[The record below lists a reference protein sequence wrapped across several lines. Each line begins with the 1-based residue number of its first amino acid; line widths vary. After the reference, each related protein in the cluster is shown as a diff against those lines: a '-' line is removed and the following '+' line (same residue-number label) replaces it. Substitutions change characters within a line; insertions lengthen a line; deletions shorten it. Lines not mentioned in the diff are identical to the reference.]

1 MVAALVAAAA
11 LWAARP
17 PATAPPVG
25 PRPLDHAPFA
35 FHVHTTRSDG
45 TGSRDTVAAAAARA
59 GLAAVILADHGDG
72 RRRSDPPA
80 YLDGVLVIDAVE
92 ISTWSGHYVAIGA
105 AAAPYPLGGE
115 PRAVVEDVARLGGFG
130 VASHPGSAK
139 EDLRWRDWDAAI
151 DGVEWLNGD
160 SEWRDRPRRVWRT
173 ALAYPFRAVEAVTA
187 LVDRPAF
194 ELTQWDRAAA
204 RRPVVGLAAHDAH
217 ARLGLRGVGEP
228 YEEGLSLAVPS
239 YRVLF
244 ESFSNVAMLPSRLS
258 GRADEDA
265 AALLAALRA
274 GRVYA
279 VLSGIAPSGEVRFEG
294 QSGGGRAAMGAHL
307 RPDGPVRLQFQADVP
322 AGATSVLVCDGRE
335 VARAAGGALDW
346 QQATDPGACRVEVRV
361 EWDGGERPW
370 LVTNPIYARAVLAAA
385 PPLLPDARTL
395 TPLAAA
401 APAAWT
407 IETATD
413 ATAVVARSAGAVDA
427 IDFSWQLGP
436 SAPTFAAIQ
445 TATPPELAGA
455 TAVTFRAAAD
465 RPRRLWV
472 QVRVPDGTGQRWGAS
487 FYVDRVPREIRVP
500 LTALAP
506 FGDAHVAPVPLDR
519 VTALLVVTDTVH
531 AEAGSRGSLTL
542 GPVQLAR

>member
-1 MVAALVAAAA
+1 VAALVAVTA

-25 PRPLDHAPFA
+25 HRPAGHVPFA

-45 TGSRDTVAAAAARA
+45 TGSRETVAAAAARA
-59 GLAAVILADHGDG
+59 GLAAVILTDHGDG
-72 RRRSDPPA
+72 RRPADPPA

-92 ISTWSGHYVAIGA
+92 ISTWSGHYVALDA
-105 AAAPYPLGGE
+105 AASPYPLGGE

-130 VASHPGSAK
+130 VVSHPGSAK
-139 EDLRWRDWDAAI
+139 DDLRWRDWDAAI
-151 DGVEWLNGD
+151 DGIEWLNGD
-160 SEWRDRPRRVWRT
+160 SAWRDRPRRAWRT
-173 ALAYPFRAVEAVTA
+173 VLAYPFRAVEAVTA
-187 LVDRPAF
+187 LVGRPTF
-194 ELTQWDRAAA
+194 ELTQWDRVAA

-228 YEEGLSLAVPS
+228 YEDGLSLAVPS

-244 ESFSNVAMLPSRLS
+244 ESFSNVAMLPDRLS

-307 RPDGPVRLQFQADVP
+307 PPDGPVQLHFRADVP
-322 AGATSVLVCDGRE
+322 AGAVSVLMCDGRE
-335 VARAAGGALDW
+335 VARAAGGVLDW
-346 QQATDPGACRVEVRV
+346 RQTTGQGACRVEVRV
-361 EWDGGERPW
+361 EWDARERPW

-385 PPLLPDARTL
+385 PPRLPEATEL
-395 TPLAAA
+395 IPFAAEG
-401 APAAWT
+401 PAAWA

-413 ATAVVARSAGAVDA
+413 ATATVAPSAVAAGALE
-427 IDFSWQLGP
+427 FSWRLGP
-436 SAPTFAAIQ
+436 AAETFAAIQ
-445 TATPPELAGA
+445 TATPSALAA
-455 TAVTFRAAAD
+455 AAAVTFRATAD
-465 RPRRLWV
+465 QPRRLWV

-487 FYVDRVPREIRVP
+487 FYVDRTPREIRVP
-500 LTALAP
+500 LTALVP
-506 FGDAHVAPVPLDR
+506 FGDAAATAVPLDR

-531 AEAGSRGSLTL
+531 ADAGSGGMLTL
-542 GPVQLAR
+542 GPVRLAR